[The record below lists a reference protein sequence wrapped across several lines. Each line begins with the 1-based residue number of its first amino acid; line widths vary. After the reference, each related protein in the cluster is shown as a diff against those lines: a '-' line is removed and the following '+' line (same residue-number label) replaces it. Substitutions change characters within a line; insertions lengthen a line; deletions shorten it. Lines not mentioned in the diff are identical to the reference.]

1 MNQKNELLNWD
12 ELVGFT
18 EKQLEAY
25 KAIHK
30 YKFLLYG
37 GARGGGKSRWGRW
50 SLASL
55 HLYWASKGITNVTS
69 GIFTSTYT
77 DLQERQIAKI
87 SAEFPDWLGKLKES
101 REHGLAFYI
110 DPKFGGGAITL
121 KNLDDP
127 LKYKSAE
134 FAAIFVD
141 ELTENQVDV
150 FNTLLGSLRWAGIKH
165 TPFFAGSNPD
175 GIGNEWV
182 YNYFIDKVYPPEMEK
197 MKDKFHF
204 VQAKP
209 GDNPHLDENYY
220 QMLNSLPPDLKK
232 AWVDGEWNLF
242 KGLAFKSFK
251 KETHVVE
258 PFYIPE
264 HWARII
270 GIDSGY
276 AAPFCCLF
284 GARNPDNGRI
294 YIYKEIYKT
303 ELTDQQQ
310 ARIILDYSDPEERR
324 AIKYAD
330 PAMWVRKT
338 QREVTSSA
346 KIYAENGL
354 FLRKGNN
361 DRIQGKRQVDRLLQP
376 LADGEPGIVFFENC
390 TNIINQLSHLVYD
403 KNNPEDVDTRGADHA
418 YDALKYLLTSVGDYK
433 KRTPITQTTSP
444 FAKLTRL

>member
-1 MNQKNELLNWD
+1 MKDELVHWD
-12 ELVGFT
+12 KLVGFT
-18 EKQLEAY
+18 PKQLEAY
-25 KAIHK
+25 KAIYK
-30 YKFLLYG
+30 YPFLLYG
-37 GARGGGKSRWGRW
+37 GARGGGKSYWGRW
-50 SLASL
+50 SLASF
-55 HLYWASKGITNVTS
+55 HLYWAAKGVTNLTT
-69 GIFTSTYT
+69 GIFSRTYT

-87 SAEFPDWLGKLKES
+87 GAEFPEWFGTLKES

-110 DPKFGGGAITL
+110 NPKYGGGAITL
-121 KNLDDP
+121 KNLDDTS
-127 LKYKSAE
+127 KYKSAE

-141 ELTENQVDV
+141 ELTENQIDI
-150 FNTLLGSLRWAGIKH
+150 FNTLLGSLRWAGMSH

-182 YNYFIDKVYPPEMEK
+182 YNYFIDHVYPPEMQN
-197 MKDKFHF
+197 MSDKFHF
-204 VQAKP
+204 VQSKP
-209 GDNPHLDENYY
+209 GDNPYLDDNYY

-242 KGLAFKSFK
+242 KGLAFKSFRK
-251 KETHVVE
+251 DTHVIE

-310 ARIILDYSDPEERR
+310 ARLILDYCDPEERM
-324 AIKYAD
+324 AVKYAD

-338 QREVTSSA
+338 QREVTSSS

-361 DRIQGKRQVDRLLQP
+361 DRIQGKRQVDRLLQQLP
-376 LADGEPGIVFFENC
+376 DGDPGIVFFENC
-390 TNIINQLSHLVYD
+390 TNIIKQLSHLVYD
-403 KNNPEDVDTRGADHA
+403 KNNPEDVDTRAEDHA

-433 KRTPITQTTSP
+433 KQPPIMQTTSP
-444 FAKLTRL
+444 FAKLTRI

>member
-1 MNQKNELLNWD
+1 MQNM
-12 ELVGFT
+12 
-18 EKQLEAY
+18 
-25 KAIHK
+25 
-30 YKFLLYG
+30 
-37 GARGGGKSRWGRW
+37 S
-50 SLASL
+50 
-55 HLYWASKGITNVTS
+55 
-69 GIFTSTYT
+69 
-77 DLQERQIAKI
+77 
-87 SAEFPDWLGKLKES
+87 
-101 REHGLAFYI
+101 
-110 DPKFGGGAITL
+110 
-121 KNLDDP
+121 
-127 LKYKSAE
+127 
-134 FAAIFVD
+134 
-141 ELTENQVDV
+141 
-150 FNTLLGSLRWAGIKH
+150 
-165 TPFFAGSNPD
+165 
-175 GIGNEWV
+175 
-182 YNYFIDKVYPPEMEK
+182 
-197 MKDKFHF
+197 DKFHF
-204 VQAKP
+204 VQSKP
-209 GDNPHLDENYY
+209 GDNPYLDDNYY

-242 KGLAFKSFK
+242 KGLAFKSFRK
-251 KETHVVE
+251 DTHVIE

-310 ARIILDYSDPEERR
+310 ARLILDYCDPEERM
-324 AIKYAD
+324 AVKYAD

-346 KIYAENGL
+346 KIYGENGL
-354 FLRKGNN
+354 FLKKGNN

-390 TNIINQLSHLVYD
+390 TNIIKQLSHLVYD
-403 KNNPEDVDTRGADHA
+403 KSNPEDVDTRAEDHA

-433 KRTPITQTTSP
+433 KKTPITQTVSP

>member
-1 MNQKNELLNWD
+1 MKDELLSWD
-12 ELVGFT
+12 KLVGFT
-18 EKQLEAY
+18 PKQLQAY

-30 YKFLLYG
+30 YKFVLYG

-55 HLYWASKGITNVTS
+55 HLYWASKGITNVTT
-69 GIFTSTYT
+69 GIFSRTYT

-87 SAEFPDWLGKLKES
+87 GAEFPDWLGTLKES

-110 DPKFGGGAITL
+110 NPKYGGGAITL

-127 LKYKSAE
+127 AKYKSAE

-141 ELTENQVDV
+141 ELTENQIDI
-150 FNTLLGSLRWAGIKH
+150 FNMLLGSLRWANLKH

-182 YNYFIDKVYPPEMEK
+182 YSYFIDHQYPPEMQN
-197 MKDKFHF
+197 MSDQFHF
-204 VQAKP
+204 VQSKP
-209 GDNPHLDENYY
+209 GDNPYLDDNYY
-220 QMLNSLPPDLKK
+220 RMLNSLPPDLKK

-251 KETHVVE
+251 KETHVIE

-324 AIKYAD
+324 AVKYAD

-354 FLRKGNN
+354 FLKKGNN

-390 TNIINQLSHLVYD
+390 TNIIKQMSHLVYD
-403 KNNPEDVDTRGADHA
+403 KSNPEDVDTRAEDHA

-433 KRTPITQTTSP
+433 KQTPITQTVSP